1 MANWEMEWKV
11 KEVIATFSNLPF
23 IRVEMMELL
32 VEFLATKNVEAP
44 QVIVSFSNL
53 FWFQYLHENIHL
65 ICPFWYHFLIYLHA
79 LELISYG

>member
-53 FWFQYLHENIHL
+53 F
-65 ICPFWYHFLIYLHA
+65 
-79 LELISYG
+79 